1 VNTAFR
7 KYSNKCKQNI
17 KIQRILLVIVQM
29 SAWPTARPL
38 DVCDIRYMGQFTYGA
53 LYVQGIRCLVLH
65 IHYIRHPGHIRCLE
79 N

>member
-1 VNTAFR
+1 
-7 KYSNKCKQNI
+7 
-17 KIQRILLVIVQM
+17 M